1 MRGQV
6 EHLSFPVVLLAVVL
20 FAGAAR
26 AGMIYD
32 EALVAH
38 YEFEV
43 GGKDG
48 PAVLMGGA
56 GIVED
61 AERGNVLS
69 LDGEDD
75 YVDCGQDAVL
85 NFSKEIT
92 VACWV
97 KFEPPRGNRDQA
109 LVSRG
114 AHSWSLE
121 REGGSVDF
129 YCNDIRPTESI
140 TGRTTVP
147 DRQWHHFA
155 AVYDGSQICVYLDG
169 IAENCASSSG
179 PLKANGSL
187 WIGARQSGD
196 DERRTWRGFLDDVGV
211 FSRGLSADEIK
222 KLYNEGLVAFT
233 AGPDL
238 QRLGKIVQQA
248 EAAVKEQK
256 PEEVIAFLEKA
267 IAEDEKW
274 KGKNQDNAVFN
285 YRRISPDLYFLLA
298 HAKEAAGRPKQE
310 LIDAYKWAVD
320 SDKFSSLSTPKQ
332 GPALLWLYEATSAK
346 DYEEIV
352 RPLIENNTDYLAQA
366 AGKAEVMTREGKAEL
381 AGRFLDA
388 SLAAYAN
395 WQEQHPY
402 EDVAA
407 EDDLPKVYFQL
418 ARAKE
423 ATGAPKGD
431 VADVLSKVFGPSR
444 LNYTSEQSAALVWLL
459 ENECTNEYTKV
470 IKALAKSRDVKESVK
485 EVVQKVREDLERQK
499 NWPKFELFLDTVF
512 AEAAYPF
519 GWAAVVESLVGDT
532 SNDWSKR
539 YSAYL
544 DRRPRLKFGRDCA
557 VAEKVAAEGKPA
569 KAAGLYKDILNRYGS
584 EGGRVAVE
592 FELCK
597 CLFDAGEYQE
607 AGTSLESFIAN
618 NRAVSKSLMRDAIGM
633 KGRAYLQLG
642 QFDKAIE
649 SFFTLM
655 MEYPEAKNMPEVA
668 FGLGRCYMLQGN
680 LKAAK
685 EAFDCVV
692 RGHPSSSYADKARSL
707 ITRIQSMTE

>member
-1 MRGQV
+1 MRRQV
-6 EHLSFPVVLLAVVL
+6 EHVMFVVVLSAVIL
-20 FAGAAR
+20 FAGAVR
-26 AGMIYD
+26 GGIVYD

-43 GGKDG
+43 GGKDS
-48 PAVLMGGA
+48 PTILMGGA
-56 GIVED
+56 RIVED

-75 YVDCGQDAVL
+75 YVDCGEDAVL
-85 NFSKEIT
+85 DFNKEIT

-97 KFEPPRGNRDQA
+97 KFETPCGNKDQA
-109 LVSRG
+109 VVSRG
-114 AHSWSLE
+114 AQCWSLE
-121 REGGSVDF
+121 REAGSVDF

-155 AVYDGSQICVYLDG
+155 AVYDGSQICVYFDG
-169 IAENCASSSG
+169 TSDICASSSG
-179 PLKANGSL
+179 SIKANSPL
-187 WIGARQSGD
+187 WIGARQGG
-196 DERRTWRGFLDDVGV
+196 EFGPRRWRGFVDDVAV

-222 KLYNEGLVAFT
+222 KLYDEGLVVFT
-233 AGPDL
+233 AGPDF

-248 EAAVKEQK
+248 EAAAREQK
-256 PEEVIAFLEKA
+256 SEDAIAFLEKA
-267 IAEDEKW
+267 IVEHEKW
-274 KGKNQDNAVFN
+274 KQKNQDNAVFN
-285 YRRISPDLYFLLA
+285 YRRVSPDLYFMLA
-298 HAKEAAGRPKQE
+298 QVKEAAGRPKQE
-310 LIDAYKWAVD
+310 LIDAYKRAVD
-320 SDKFSSLSTPKQ
+320 SDKFSSLSVPKQ
-332 GPALLWLYEATSAK
+332 GPALLWLYEATTAK

-352 RPLIENNTDYLAQA
+352 RPLIENNTDYLAQT
-366 AGKAEVMTREGKAEL
+366 GQKAEAMTGEGKAEL
-381 AGRFLDA
+381 ARRFLDA

-407 EDDLPKVYFQL
+407 EDDLPKVYFHL

-423 ATGAPKGD
+423 AAGASKGD
-431 VADVLSKVFGPSR
+431 VADVLSKAFGPSR
-444 LNYTSEQSAALVWLL
+444 LSHVSEQGAALVWLL
-459 ENECTNEYTKV
+459 ENECTNEYTQV
-470 IKALAKSRDVKESVK
+470 IKTLGKTRDVTESVK
-485 EVVQKVREDLERQK
+485 EVVRKVCEDLK
-499 NWPKFELFLDTVF
+499 GKKDWAKFELFLDTLF
-512 AEAAYPF
+512 AEAAHPF
-519 GWAAVVESLVGDT
+519 GWSTVIGSLVGDT
-532 SNDWSKR
+532 TSDWSKK

-544 DRRPRLKFGRDCA
+544 DNRPRLKFGRDCA
-557 VAEKVAAEGKPA
+557 VADTVAAEGKPGR
-569 KAAGLYKDILNRYGS
+569 AAELYKDILKRYGS
-584 EGGRVAVE
+584 EDGRAAVE

-618 NRAVSKSLMRDAIGM
+618 NRAISKSLMRDAIGM
-633 KGRAYLQLG
+633 KGRSYLQLG

-655 MEYPEAKNMPEVA
+655 MEYPETKNMPEVA

-680 LKAAK
+680 LKATK

-692 RGHPSSSYADKARSL
+692 RGHPGSSYADKARDL
-707 ITRIQSMTE
+707 ITRIDKMTE